1 MAMTDKPALV
11 GQTKENNTK
20 GVTDVSLVA
29 QREVTYVFKAT
40 SSSNLNIPY
49 AVAVNAKTLAAYDKK
64 PSRVSGKSG
73 KFTTIVNRGDKVSLY
88 LNSDAHPSYRKNAV
102 YEVTVGDRDIVVTVT
117 EKSGKHSDSDKPS
130 LITSK
135 STEKPPTV
143 DNYTAPL
150 TGDIWMKVSHKYAS
164 SEVDALMPQG
174 TSLEAIA
181 AIKSIY
187 DGLAKA
193 TLNVNIVAKGAQS
206 AKSLTV
212 TFDDSNNPKENIAAY
227 NLLADGLPRV
237 HPGGY
242 AALLNAALDNDITT
256 LTVSSC
262 WRPMLGSIAHRAG
275 LGLDVNFVG
284 KTRMNRQELRSAFEG
299 KNPSKKGDADDADN
313 VTSAEV
319 TAFGE
324 YEQAIVDAKKARAMS
339 DAAKRALDTA
349 KKSGN
354 TDAVAIAQ
362 KASDE
367 KALAAREAATAEAA
381 KNKAWNNERD
391 AGEPANTR
399 LFRASLLKC
408 SCVTQLFDPWFMDA
422 NTKDQVDPEP
432 NMQRGPST
440 GNERLH
446 SHHLHITVHEPKIL

>member
-1 MAMTDKPALV
+1 MATDKPALI
-11 GQTKENNTK
+11 GSTKPNNTT
-20 GVTDVSLVA
+20 GVTDVPAVA
-29 QREVTYVFKAT
+29 QRKVTYVFKAT

-49 AVAVNAKTLAAYDKK
+49 AVAVNAKALPAYGNK
-64 PSRVSGKSG
+64 PSQVSGKG
-73 KFTTIVNRGDKVSLY
+73 GQFTTTVKQGEKVSLY

-102 YEVTVGDRDIVVTVT
+102 YEVTAGDRDIVVTVT
-117 EKSGKHSDSDKPS
+117 EKSGKHSNSDKPS
-130 LITSK
+130 LVASK
-135 STEKPPTV
+135 NPETPSTV

-174 TSLEAIA
+174 TSLEAVA

-193 TLNVNIVAKGAQS
+193 TLNVSIAAKRTQP

-212 TFDDSNNPKENIAAY
+212 TFEDSNNPKNNITAY
-227 NLLADGLPRV
+227 SLLADGLPRV

-275 LGLDVNFVG
+275 LGLDVTFVG
-284 KTRMNRQELRSAFEG
+284 KTLMNRQELRNAFEG
-299 KNPSKKGDADDADN
+299 KKPAKKGDGDDKDS
-313 VTSAEV
+313 VTDAEI

-324 YEQAIVDAKKARAMS
+324 YEQAIVDAKKA
-339 DAAKRALDTA
+339 
-349 KKSGN
+349 
-354 TDAVAIAQ
+354 
-362 KASDE
+362 KAE
-367 KALAAREAATAEAA
+367 AEMAGKALAAAKKADDPARVEEAASRAADARAAADTASKTERT
-381 KNKAWNNERD
+381 KSRAWNSERD

-408 SCVTQLFDPWFMDA
+408 ACVTQLFDPWFMDR
-422 NTKDQVDPEP
+422 NTKDQTEPEP
-432 NMQRGPST
+432 NMQTGPST
-440 GNERLH
+440 SNERLH
-446 SHHLHITVHEPKIL
+446 AHHLHVTVYEPKIL